1 MGKCQ
6 GDCGIPQPSL
16 QSEDMPRKPL
26 DVSTPLFYPRAEE
39 QQASLPG
46 EQPRDADAARIHKS
60 VRVCSHM
67 VHQSTAL
74 WKTVGLFFVM
84 CVIEKQC
91 GVRHR
96 GREQGVSVALRTD
109 RQQSPSGALLA
120 RGRVPNRVHQ
130 GTALRKT
137 VGLFFVLCIIEK
149 QCRVHHRGRECP
161 GGANN
166 NNK

>member
-16 QSEDMPRKPL
+16 QSEDMPQKPL

-67 VHQSTAL
+67 VHHKSLAENC
-74 WKTVGLFFVM
+74 KAFFATFKEGRRFCAFFLGIRDIGM
-84 CVIEKQC
+84 MASSARPLQINRK
-91 GVRHR
+91 RHFGGDFRR
-96 GREQGVSVALRTD
+96 GGEPRPT
-109 RQQSPSGALLA
+109 
-120 RGRVPNRVHQ
+120 
-130 GTALRKT
+130 
-137 VGLFFVLCIIEK
+137 C
-149 QCRVHHRGRECP
+149 
-161 GGANN
+161 
-166 NNK
+166 